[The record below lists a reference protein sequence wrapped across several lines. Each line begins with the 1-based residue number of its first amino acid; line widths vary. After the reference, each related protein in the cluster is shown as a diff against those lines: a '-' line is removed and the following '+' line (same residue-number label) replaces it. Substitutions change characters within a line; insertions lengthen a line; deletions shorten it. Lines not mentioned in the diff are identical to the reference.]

1 MTSPAFHSTRWSL
14 VARSASS
21 DPGAAQQALGE
32 LCTAYWLPLYAFA
45 RRSGASDHDAH
56 DQVQSFCAELLQHNG
71 LEHADRERGR
81 FRHYLLGAFRHHVA
95 KGYRAAAAARRGGE
109 QKQWSLDDAEAHYGA
124 VAHAHDS
131 PEAAF
136 ERRWALSLLAR
147 ATDRL
152 RAEHIAPAKAALLA
166 ALEPSLLGA
175 DDAPQHA
182 AVAARLGTTEGAVRV
197 ALHRLRGRLRD
208 LIRDEVL
215 QTLAEPDQLED
226 ELRAL
231 QQAIAGPSGPTSPS
245 DG

>member
-14 VARSASS
+14 VTRSASR
-21 DPGAAQQALGE
+21 DPGTAQQALGE
-32 LCTAYWLPLYAFA
+32 LCTTYWLPLYAFA
-45 RRSGASDHDAH
+45 RRSGASDDDAR
-56 DQVQSFCAELLQHNG
+56 DQVQSFCVELLQHHG
-71 LEHADRERGR
+71 LHPADRERGR

-109 QKQWSLDDAEAHYGA
+109 QKQWSFDDAEAHYGA
-124 VAHAHDS
+124 VAHEHDS
-131 PEAAF
+131 PEAAY
-136 ERRWALSLLAR
+136 ERRWALLLLAR

-152 RAEHIAPAKAALLA
+152 RVEHTTPAKQALLT

-182 AVAARLGTTEGAVRV
+182 AVATRLGTTEGAVRV

-215 QTLAEPDQLED
+215 QTLADPDQLED

-231 QQAIAGPSGPTSPS
+231 QQAIAGPGGTAGASEG
-245 DG
+245 

>member
-14 VARSASS
+14 VTRSASS
-21 DPGAAQQALGE
+21 DRATAQQALGE
-32 LCTAYWLPLYAFA
+32 LCTTYWLPLYAFA
-45 RRSGASDHDAH
+45 RRSGASDDDAR
-56 DQVQSFCAELLQHNG
+56 DQVQSFCAELLQHHG
-71 LEHADRERGR
+71 LAHADRERGR

-109 QKQWSLDDAEAHYGA
+109 VTLWSLDDAETRYRVEEHER
-124 VAHAHDS
+124 DS

-136 ERRWALSLLAR
+136 ERRWALALLAR

-152 RAEHIAPAKAALLA
+152 RAEHVAPAKQALLT
-166 ALEPSLLGA
+166 ALEPSLLGT

-182 AVAARLGTTEGAVRV
+182 AVATRLGTTEGAVRV

-215 QTLAEPDQLED
+215 QTLADPDQLED

-231 QQAIAGPSGPTSPS
+231 QQAVAGPG